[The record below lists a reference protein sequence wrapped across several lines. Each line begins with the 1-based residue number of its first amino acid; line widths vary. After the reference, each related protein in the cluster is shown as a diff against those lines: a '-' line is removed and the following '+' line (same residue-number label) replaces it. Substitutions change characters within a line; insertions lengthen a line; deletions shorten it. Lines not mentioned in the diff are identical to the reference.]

1 VSDPDRESTVPLPA
15 RQLDAFLGT
24 WTVAGSMTM
33 GGNAAKVAGRWG
45 FRRVADDHGLKTTMQ
60 TTIEGF
66 GTFAEAE
73 LIGFDPGEGR
83 IHLFSLNKFAVRDH
97 VGGWREDGVLYVEYT
112 GVQDGKRC
120 REGITIVI
128 EGDHMHADIVETLDG
143 EVTTTTTL
151 SLVREAGILPDEDS
165 DGTV

>member
-1 VSDPDRESTVPLPA
+1 ME
-15 RQLDAFLGT
+15 
-24 WTVAGSMTM
+24 
-33 GGNAAKVAGRWG
+33 
-45 FRRVADDHGLKTTMQ
+45 

-73 LIGFDPGEGR
+73 LIGFDPGDGT

-97 VGGWREDGVLYVEYT
+97 VGGWRDDGVLYVEYT
-112 GVQDGKRC
+112 GVQDGKQC

-151 SLVREAGILPDEDS
+151 RLTREAAVLPEQEGDR
-165 DGTV
+165 VV